1 MIRTYRELS
10 RLKTFEER
18 YNYLKLAGTIGVTT
32 FGYDRYLNQI
42 LYTSREWKKARDI
55 VIVRDEGCD
64 LGMEDYE
71 IQNGIW
77 IHHMNPL
84 TPEDIESGSPDILD
98 PEFLISASRRT
109 HDAIHYGDISLLPK
123 QHIDRRQNDT
133 CPWR

>member
-71 IQNGIW
+71 IQRGIW

-98 PEFLISASRRT
+98 PEFLISTSRRT

>member
-1 MIRTYRELS
+1 MS

-18 YNYLKLAGTIGVTT
+18 YEYLKLARTIGVTT

-84 TPEDIESGSPDILD
+84 TPEDIESGSPAILD
-98 PEFLISASRRT
+98 PDFLISTSRRT

>member
-98 PEFLISASRRT
+98 PEFLISTSRRT

>member
-10 RLKTFEER
+10 RLRTFEER
-18 YNYLKLAGTIGVTT
+18 YEYLKLAGTIGVTT

-42 LYTSREWKKARDI
+42 LYTSRDWKKARDI

-71 IQNGIW
+71 IQRGIW

-98 PEFLISASRRT
+98 PEFLISTSRRT

-123 QHIDRRQNDT
+123 HHIDRRQNDT

>member
-1 MIRTYRELS
+1 MIRTYRELRS
-10 RLKTFEER
+10 LKTFEER
-18 YNYLKLAGTIGVTT
+18 YNYLKLAGTIGVVT

-42 LYTSREWKKARDI
+42 LYTSKEWKKARDI
-55 VIVRDEGCD
+55 VIIRDEGCD

-98 PEFLISASRRT
+98 PEFLISTSRRT

-123 QHIDRRQNDT
+123 QHVDRRKNDT